1 MRLGLVWTL
10 KTGAGLGPTEPA
22 PPYPASESGP
32 GVLSSVL
39 TSTMIEDNDCRVTG
53 NIYNVCQYII
63 MFPCVEHKET

>member
-10 KTGAGLGPTEPA
+10 KTGGWTGT
-22 PPYPASESGP
+22 YRTSSSESGP

-53 NIYNVCQYII
+53 NIYNACQYII
-63 MFPCVEHKET
+63 MFPCVPHKET